1 MREKKPYLGLGRSL
15 SLDDAPWRYGL
26 DNIGEGV
33 PDTHCDRR
41 KNSQWRVVVSIEV
54 SLSFLIVR
62 GRKLSA
68 RGTK

>member
-1 MREKKPYLGLGRSL
+1 
-15 SLDDAPWRYGL
+15 
-26 DNIGEGV
+26 
-33 PDTHCDRR
+33 
-41 KNSQWRVVVSIEV
+41 VVVSIEV